1 MDVGTAPP
9 GQDQGGGGVEGLN
22 INNRWLPY
30 AESIAAA
37 PDVTLTEVVEG
48 LQTVLE
54 REEELDAKEADAD
67 EGDEDAGGGWN
78 ERGVG
83 PHLKKLDSLLA
94 LKLKFNQGEL
104 GGFIRVAYRLMQ
116 SPRLSLRSQVRM
128 DGGRGQWVS
137 SDLAWRGPFIDMRHV
152 GIGGDEPTAWGIAR
166 PRSHTHATPQIR
178 SRSHTHTSSKSPQ
191 HQHNNR

>member
-1 MDVGTAPP
+1 MDVDTAPP
-9 GQDQGGGGVEGLN
+9 GQGQGGGGGGGVEGLN

-30 AESIAAA
+30 AEAIAAA

-54 REEELDAKEADAD
+54 REEELDAEEADAD

-104 GGFIRVAYRLMQ
+104 GGFIRVAYRLVQ
-116 SPRLSLRSQVRM
+116 SPRLSMRSQVRRTAAV
-128 DGGRGQWVS
+128 GGLVPGVE
-137 SDLAWRGPFIDMRHV
+137 GPIHSLCAMSQ
-152 GIGGDEPTAWGIAR
+152 IGGA
-166 PRSHTHATPQIR
+166 
-178 SRSHTHTSSKSPQ
+178 
-191 HQHNNR
+191 